1 MRAQQPPQDE
11 IELAESGVDVSG
23 MVLPLT
29 LTAHHA
35 RCSASCSAHRRHGSL
50 CTYSNQLCT
59 RFAHAAPPDRPSPP
73 PPCFSRIRPWLISRF
88 AASRG
93 PCCHRSTCFRGAF
106 GIHAQV
112 SKLWEATTASILR
125 VLVGCTHVLWLAL
138 YMVTNS
144 VLWMSP
150 RATPCDLAP
159 RMVGGHAIGSAWH
172 DMAAGDGHA
181 GICHACL
188 VALVQNMVLVE
199 SEKWVF
205 VCVVCANGL

>member
-23 MVLPLT
+23 MVLPLP

-35 RCSASCSAHRRHGSL
+35 RCSASCSAHRGHGSL
-50 CTYSNQLCT
+50 CTYSNRLCA

-106 GIHAQV
+106 GIHTQV
-112 SKLWEATTASILR
+112 SKLCVATTASILR

-144 VLWMSP
+144 VLWMPP

-172 DMAAGDGHA
+172 DVAAGDGRA
-181 GICHACL
+181 GI
-188 VALVQNMVLVE
+188 
-199 SEKWVF
+199 
-205 VCVVCANGL
+205 

>member
-1 MRAQQPPQDE
+1 MKYARTAASTQDE

-23 MVLPLT
+23 MVLPLP

-50 CTYSNQLCT
+50 CTYSTRLYA

-73 PPCFSRIRPWLISRF
+73 PPCFSRIRPWPISRF

-93 PCCHRSTCFRGAF
+93 PCCHCSMCFRGAF

-125 VLVGCTHVLWLAL
+125 VLVGCTHVHWLAL

-150 RATPCDLAP
+150 EGHPLRSGARDGWWACYWQRLARCGGRRWPCGHLP
-159 RMVGGHAIGSAWH
+159 RVFGGPG
-172 DMAAGDGHA
+172 
-181 GICHACL
+181 
-188 VALVQNMVLVE
+188 Q
-199 SEKWVF
+199 K
-205 VCVVCANGL
+205 

>member
-1 MRAQQPPQDE
+1 M
-11 IELAESGVDVSG
+11 
-23 MVLPLT
+23 
-29 LTAHHA
+29 
-35 RCSASCSAHRRHGSL
+35 
-50 CTYSNQLCT
+50 
-59 RFAHAAPPDRPSPP
+59 
-73 PPCFSRIRPWLISRF
+73 
-88 AASRG
+88 
-93 PCCHRSTCFRGAF
+93 CFRGAF
-106 GIHAQV
+106 GIHTQV
-112 SKLWEATTASILR
+112 SKLCVATTASILR

-144 VLWMSP
+144 VLWMLP

-159 RMVGGHAIGSAWH
+159 GVVDGSGRAIGSAWH

-188 VALVQNMVLVE
+188 VALVQNPLVE

>member
-1 MRAQQPPQDE
+1 MRGHDG
-11 IELAESGVDVSG
+11 L
-23 MVLPLT
+23 
-29 LTAHHA
+29 
-35 RCSASCSAHRRHGSL
+35 
-50 CTYSNQLCT
+50 
-59 RFAHAAPPDRPSPP
+59 
-73 PPCFSRIRPWLISRF
+73 
-88 AASRG
+88 
-93 PCCHRSTCFRGAF
+93 
-106 GIHAQV
+106 
-112 SKLWEATTASILR
+112 ILR

-150 RATPCDLAP
+150 CDLAP

-172 DMAAGDGHA
+172 DVAAGDGHA

-188 VALVQNMVLVE
+188 VALVQNMALVE